1 MIDQVQ
7 RIFDAIESQ
16 GYPLRE
22 FEPVVY
28 IDHAHFA
35 IKTEVGYDG
44 MSVSAIELQDYENSQ
59 LGPVEAALGLFDE
72 DRLTEEQNLALSEFY
87 TQALS
92 IRQKFN
98 FPGYF
103 GEGKKENLFF
113 TISQTNRETEAVFSY
128 IATSGRRY
136 ELIQELESNRASVHV
151 DAFPIGETTT
161 ADGAA
166 KLLKSLAGL
175 LAL

>member
-1 MIDQVQ
+1 MIKEVQ

-16 GYPLRE
+16 SYPLRE
-22 FEPVVY
+22 FEPALVLN
-28 IDHAHFA
+28 DRFA
-35 IKTEVGYDG
+35 IKTEAGKDGSYVHSQELVG
-44 MSVSAIELQDYENSQ
+44 YENSQ

-113 TISQTNRETEAVFSY
+113 TISQTSRETEAVFSY
-128 IATSGRRY
+128 ISEGSGRKY
-136 ELIQELESNRASVHV
+136 ELIQELEGNLAAVFM
-151 DAFPIGETTT
+151 DADQIGEATH